1 MSTTKN
7 LGLEKIE
14 TSDYVSPDPIN
25 KAIDAI
31 DALGKAYIT
40 AVGESN
46 GWYYIKLSNSFVV
59 CAAIVT
65 GTTTEST
72 SLNVKKTYPV
82 VFSSAP
88 RTVAGGGVSGVITS
102 GVQHVGRGTT
112 QADVY
117 ISNPADESG
126 KGTSGKEW
134 WASIIAFGKVS
145 G

>member
-14 TSDYVSPDPIN
+14 TSDYISPDPIN
-25 KAIDAI
+25 AAIDAI
-31 DALGKAYIT
+31 DTLGKAYIT
-40 AVGESN
+40 AAGESN
-46 GWYYIKLSNSFVV
+46 GWYYVKLSNNFVV

-65 GTTTEST
+65 GTTTEAT
-72 SLNVKKTYPV
+72 ACNAKKTYPV
-82 VFSSAP
+82 TFSSAP

-117 ISNPADESG
+117 ISNPDGKSG
-126 KGTSGKEW
+126 QQW

>member
-7 LGLEKIE
+7 LGLTKIE
-14 TSDYVSPDPIN
+14 TSDYISPDPIN
-25 KAIDAI
+25 DAIDAI
-31 DALGKAYIT
+31 DMLGKVYIT
-40 AVGESN
+40 AIGESN
-46 GWYYIKLSNSFVV
+46 GWYYIKLSNNFVV
-59 CAAIVT
+59 CSAIIT

-72 SLNVKKTYPV
+72 SLNAKKTYPV
-82 VFSSAP
+82 TFSSAP

-117 ISNPADESG
+117 ISNPDA
-126 KGTSGKEW
+126 KSGKEW

>member
-31 DALGKAYIT
+31 DLLGNAYIT
-40 AVGESN
+40 AKGESN
-46 GWYYIKLSNSFVV
+46 GWYYVKLSNNFVL

-65 GTTTEST
+65 GTTTDST

-82 VFSSAP
+82 VFSSSP
-88 RTVAGGGVSGVITS
+88 RTVAGGGVGGDITS

-117 ISNPADESG
+117 ISNPAA
-126 KGTSGKEW
+126 KSGKEW